1 MVLRHVVTLEC
12 VFVELLPPEIDALAT
27 SLLVAISFAGA
38 FITAAMG
45 IGGGVIMIACMATLM
60 PAAAVIPVHGVVQI
74 GANATRAV
82 LQRSHIDWKTS
93 LYFVMGSVV
102 GVSIGGS
109 IVVTLPIDILRA
121 GLGLFILYTVWG
133 PKLKFVANGY
143 LNVSLI
149 GLIASILTMFFGATG
164 VFIAGL
170 LQQRGYVPR
179 EFVGTHSICMG
190 SQHILKIIVFSL
202 LGFAFAE
209 WLGLIVMMLTAGML
223 GTVLGSQVLNR
234 LPNAMFDK
242 VLKGILTLLA
252 LNLLAMGGEL
262 YSLT

>member
-1 MVLRHVVTLEC
+1 MALHYFATPGSVY
-12 VFVELLPPEIDALAT
+12 VELLPPGMDTLAT
-27 SLLVAISFAGA
+27 GLLVAISFAGA

-45 IGGGVIMIACMATLM
+45 IGGGVIMIAFMATLM
-60 PAAAVIPVHGVVQI
+60 PAPAVIPVHGVVQI

-82 LQRSHIDWKTS
+82 LQWTHIDWKTS
-93 LYFVMGSVV
+93 LYFILGSVV

-109 IVVTLPIDILRA
+109 IVVTLPTDILRA

-133 PKLKFVANGY
+133 PKLKFVASGY
-143 LNVSLI
+143 LSVSLI

-170 LQQRGYVPR
+170 LQQRGYAPR

-190 SQHILKIIVFSL
+190 AQHILKIIVFGF
-202 LGFAFAE
+202 LGFAFVE
-209 WLGLIVMMLTAGML
+209 WLGLIAMMLIGGL
-223 GTVLGSQVLNR
+223 VGTVLGSQVLNR
-234 LPNAMFDK
+234 LPKAIFAK
-242 VLKGILTLLA
+242 VLKVILTLLA
-252 LNLLAMGGEL
+252 LNLLAMAVGL